1 MELTSTVLE
10 GRIVRLEPLVEAH
23 RELLRTVADD
33 PELWR
38 WITQWGHGEHFDTM
52 FDSRLRHAADGEWIH
67 FSVRDRA
74 SGKLIG
80 QTGYMAID
88 TRNDRVEIGATWYA
102 RAFQGGA
109 TNPECKY
116 LLLGHAF
123 ASGAIRVEL
132 KTHASNA
139 RSRAAIAKLGAKE
152 EGILRRH
159 MRMPDGSVRDT
170 VYFSILDHEWPA
182 VKTGLEARL
191 AALG

>member
-1 MELTSTVLE
+1 MDLTSKILE
-10 GRIVRLEPLVEAH
+10 GRFVRLEPLSEAH
-23 RELLRTVADD
+23 REELRTVADD
-33 PELWR
+33 PALWT
-38 WITQWGHGEHFDTM
+38 WISQWGHGQHFDAM
-52 FDSRLRHAADGEWIH
+52 FDSRLRYATNGEWIH

-88 TRNDRVEIGATWYA
+88 TRNERAEIGATWYT

-109 TNPECKY
+109 TNPECKC

-123 ASGAIRVEL
+123 ACGAIRVEL
-132 KTHASNA
+132 KTHARNA

-152 EGILRRH
+152 EGVLRRH
-159 MRMPDGSVRDT
+159 MKMPDGTVRDT

-182 VKTGLEARL
+182 VKAALEARI
-191 AALG
+191 AAFG